1 MLAKP
6 VQWGKETVVNI
17 VITTVARLLMKAA
30 RAWFYKFI
38 LFYQT
43 QKKIDEFENEENL
56 EDLFIAKRSGR
67 IATTWLSSKYR

>member
-1 MLAKP
+1 MG
-6 VQWGKETVVNI
+6 QGNSGKYSNSDSSSSADESSEG
-17 VITTVARLLMKAA
+17 MHG
-30 RAWFYKFI
+30 FI

-43 QKKIDEFENEENL
+43 QKKIDEFENEKNL